1 MITTISWQFLLAS
14 LVVIMTPGPDL
25 AFLTS
30 VLMRSRDRRPALLA
44 AGGMVL
50 AGGCHALLGICGMSL
65 ILSGHPGI
73 FHALRTVGAA
83 VLAAYGLLTLR
94 AMVIARFSTPGRLT
108 PAGAIIPTPRALRH
122 PVLSGFGCTAANP
135 KVGIFLLA
143 FLPQFAPQATSTG
156 AVLLP
161 LAAAY
166 LGMVALWLGLW
177 IQLLSRLQG
186 KLRLDRIR
194 PGIEI
199 VMATVLLIFA
209 AKMAYG

>member
-1 MITTISWQFLLAS
+1 MAIISWQFLLAS
-14 LVVIMTPGPDL
+14 LAVIITPGPDL

-44 AGGMVL
+44 ASGMVL
-50 AGGCHALLGICGMSL
+50 AGGCHALLGLCGITL

-94 AMVIARFSTPGRLT
+94 AVAIARFSR
-108 PAGAIIPTPRALRH
+108 AGASRVAAAPEPPARSLRH
-122 PVLSGFGCTAANP
+122 PFLSGFGCTAANP
-135 KVGIFLLA
+135 KVGIFLIA
-143 FLPQFAPQATSTG
+143 FLPQFAPRPTSTG
-156 AVLLP
+156 VVLLP
-161 LAAAY
+161 LATTY
-166 LGMVALWLGLW
+166 LGMGAVWLGLW
-177 IQLLSRLQG
+177 IYLLSMLQD

-199 VMATVLLIFA
+199 GMGTVLLIFA

>member
-1 MITTISWQFLLAS
+1 MTTISWQFLLAC
-14 LVVIMTPGPDL
+14 LAVIITPGPDL
-25 AFLTS
+25 AFLTN

-44 AGGMVL
+44 ASGMVL
-50 AGGCHALLGICGMSL
+50 AGGCHALLGICGVGL
-65 ILSGHPGI
+65 ILSDHPGV

-94 AMVIARFSTPGRLT
+94 AVIIARFSTPGALT
-108 PAGAIIPTPRALRH
+108 QAGATDPPLRH
-122 PVLSGFGCTAANP
+122 PFLSGFGCTAANP
-135 KVGIFLLA
+135 KVGVFLLA
-143 FLPQFAPQATSTG
+143 FLPQFAPQDTSTG

-166 LGMVALWLGLW
+166 LGLVALWLGLW
-177 IQLLSRLQG
+177 VQLLSKLQD

-199 VMATVLLIFA
+199 VMGTALLIFA
-209 AKMAYG
+209 VKLAYG